1 MSDDLTL
8 TETVLEGPPF
18 LGSAIPLSRDA
29 LSLFTTSLRDADRVR
44 MRVFGRTVL
53 LLSHPQD
60 IEEVLVRRRDE
71 YGRSAEILKLQPIF
85 GKGLLASDGDL
96 WRKQRSLLQPNFG
109 HAALKEYAAQMHKTI
124 ARLMHG
130 WTDDAVLDVHPA
142 MMQYTREVICAV
154 LFGDP
159 VAGEQ
164 QLLGEAVT
172 TVFGDLRSEIL
183 YLPLWRRLPFKRSRS
198 WSRAVTILDRSI
210 RTAIAQRR
218 DLPPSGN
225 DLGPRPSGWSGR
237 SDLLEVLMHASTADG
252 YTMSDEQLRDEILT
266 FFLAG
271 HETAALGLT
280 WALHLLAQHPAVQ
293 QKVTDEVTALLN
305 DGHSLAESFAKLPW
319 TTAVVKEALRL
330 YPPVWSM
337 GRRAVAETELAGTP
351 VKNGTDIWICV
362 YQLHRDPRWYP
373 DPHTFEPQRWI
384 DAPAPR
390 SFTYLPF
397 GIGPRVCIG
406 QHFAMMESIIGLA
419 AILSRFQVEAATKAT
434 PELSAWIT
442 LRPKSPIRLRLRE
455 HGLSVI
461 PPFDR

>member
-1 MSDDLTL
+1 MPL
-8 TETVLEGPPF
+8 TETTLKGLPF

-29 LSLFTTSLRDADRVR
+29 LSLFTTSLQDADRVR

-124 ARLMHG
+124 ARLMG
-130 WTDDAVLDVHPA
+130 TWNDDAVLDVHPA

-164 QLLGEAVT
+164 QQLGEAVT

-198 WSRAVTILDRSI
+198 WNQAVAVLDRSI
-210 RTAIAQRR
+210 RTAIGQRR
-218 DLPPSGN
+218 NLPPSG
-225 DLGPRPSGWSGR
+225 
-237 SDLLEVLMHASTADG
+237 SDLLDLLMHASTADG

-293 QKVTDEVTALLN
+293 QKVTEEVTALLN
-305 DGHSLAESFAKLPW
+305 DGGSLAESFTKLPW

-337 GRRAVAETELAGTP
+337 GRRAVANTELESAP
-351 VKNGTDIWICV
+351 VENGTDIWICV
-362 YQLHRDPRWYP
+362 YRLHRDPRWYP
-373 DPHTFEPQRWI
+373 DPHTFEPERWI
-384 DAPAPR
+384 DAPPPR

-419 AILSRFQVEAATKAT
+419 AILSRFRVEATAKAA
-434 PELSAWIT
+434 PEFSAWIT
-442 LRPKSPIRLRLRE
+442 LRPKTPIRLRLRE
-455 HGLSVI
+455 FRDNTRG
-461 PPFDR
+461 

>member
-1 MSDDLTL
+1 MSDLPP
-8 TETVLEGPPF
+8 TETILKGLPF

-29 LSLFTTSLRDADRVR
+29 LSLFTTSLQNADRVR

-53 LLSHPQD
+53 LLSHPRD
-60 IEEVLVRRRDE
+60 IEEVLVRRREE

-85 GKGLLASDGDL
+85 GKGLLASDGEL

-124 ARLMHG
+124 ARLMG
-130 WTDDAVLDVHPA
+130 TWNDDRVLDVHAA

-164 QLLGEAVT
+164 QQLAEAVT

-198 WSRAVTILDRSI
+198 WNRAVAILDRSI

-218 DLPPSGN
+218 NLPPSGN
-225 DLGPRPSGWSGR
+225 DRGPRPARWSGR
-237 SDLLEVLMHASTADG
+237 SDLLDVLMHASTTDG
-252 YTMSDEQLRDEILT
+252 YSMSDEQLRDEILT

-280 WALHLLAQHPAVQ
+280 WALHLLSQHPAVQ
-293 QKVTDEVTALLN
+293 QKVTDEVTALLK
-305 DGHSLAESFAKLPW
+305 DGNSLAESFAKLPW

-337 GRRAVAETELAGTP
+337 GRRAVAKTELAGTP
-351 VKNGTDIWICV
+351 VENGTDIWICV
-362 YQLHRDPRWYP
+362 YQLHRDPRWYAA
-373 DPHTFEPQRWI
+373 PHSFEPERWI

-419 AILSRFQVEAATKAT
+419 AILSRFQVEATTKAP

-455 HGLSVI
+455 IRGN
-461 PPFDR
+461 P